1 MNISKLNIHVQVYTY
16 ATMVWAIMA
25 LVNSICVYLY
35 PQNYTFV
42 VVLIISLSLSVF
54 NSVLAT
60 LLHQKYEKIE
70 QDM

>member
-16 ATMVWAIMA
+16 ATIVWVIIA
-25 LVNSICVYLY
+25 LVNSVCLYLY
-35 PQNYTFV
+35 PENYTFAV
-42 VVLIISLSLSVF
+42 ILVISLSLSVY

-70 QDM
+70 QDI